1 MAENKPNTLIG
12 LDGMT
17 RQPQDEEN
25 LNTLCHQLFTSSG
38 GSEVLRYLK
47 SMTIEAVA
55 GAGIS
60 DTELRH
66 LEGQRYIVGLI
77 QRRVNKGASQKI
89 VKEKSNG

>member
-25 LNTLCHQLFTSSG
+25 LNTLFFKLFTSGG
-38 GSEVLRYLK
+38 GSEALRYLK

-55 GAGIS
+55 GGGIS

-77 QRRVNKGASQKI
+77 QRRVNKGASQDI
-89 VKEKSNG
+89 AKEKTNG

>member
-66 LEGQRYIVGLI
+66 LEGQRYIVGFNPKTCK
-77 QRRVNKGASQKI
+77 QRSKSKNCKGEI
-89 VKEKSNG
+89 